1 MLSRVSSRI
10 FRIRGDTDSAV
21 IPLPTT
27 MLVPIREREYTRSF
41 AVPTMGAWTQA
52 ARPGKHRG
60 LWAEILVLALVYYGA
75 GRLAWLL
82 VPVPGQAVALW
93 PPAGLA
99 LGFLLLRG
107 LALLPGVV
115 LGAAALAL
123 QAVLMA
129 RALPLPRALLMASAL
144 GLGASLAPL
153 VATLAVRRFIELPVR
168 NARHALTF
176 AALAGPAPAAIGAL
190 VCNGVLLWAGLLSR
204 SALATSIGVSWI
216 GDALGMLVFAPLVLL
231 LGSERTQIP
240 WRRRAAV
247 ALPVL
252 ATTALAIWAFV
263 RASQWD
269 QRRAEAVLRQRTDAV
284 TAAVQRSLTYHL
296 DALRALADFVGSD
309 VRLEPV
315 AFQRVA
321 TGAVVRHF
329 AYEALA
335 WAPAPLDRR
344 PVVVALVE
352 PASTRPAL
360 SVGLDL
366 TADAAQAEKISAARH
381 TGEALVLPG
390 DPRRLWVFVPAPGR
404 NGEQGIQGFF
414 GAALRLDTM
423 IDRAITELGREG
435 IAVDLSEPGKRAL
448 FRLPASAASPSFLAL
463 RDAEVPLVIADRSF
477 VLAPVVSRAALAG
490 QQSVEVWVVLL
501 AGMLFVAL
509 LEGVLLVAASRRP
522 DLVLDDATFAEAR
535 VPWGAR

>member
-1 MLSRVSSRI
+1 
-10 FRIRGDTDSAV
+10 
-21 IPLPTT
+21 
-27 MLVPIREREYTRSF
+27 
-41 AVPTMGAWTQA
+41 MGAWTQA
-52 ARPGKHRG
+52 ARPGRHRG

-107 LALLPGVV
+107 LAPLPGVV
-115 LGAAALAL
+115 LGAAGLAL

-129 RALPLPRALLMASAL
+129 RTLPLPRAVLLASAL
-144 GLGASLAPL
+144 GLSATLAPL
-153 VATLAVRRFIELPVR
+153 LAALAVRRFVELPLR

-190 VCNGVLLWAGLLSR
+190 ACNGVLFWGGLLSR

-216 GDALGMLVFAPLVLL
+216 GDAMGMLVFAPLVLL
-231 LGSERTQIP
+231 LGSERTQFP

-247 ALPVL
+247 ALTVL
-252 ATTALAIWAFV
+252 ATAALAIWAFV

-269 QRRAEAVLRQRTDAV
+269 QRRAETVLHQRTDAV

-309 VRLEPV
+309 ARLEPT

-344 PVVVALVE
+344 PVVVTMVE
-352 PASTRPAL
+352 PATARPAL
-360 SVGLDL
+360 AVGLDL
-366 TADAAQAEKISAARH
+366 TAEATQAEKIAAARH
-381 TGEALVLPG
+381 SGDALVVSG
-390 DPRRLWVFVPAPGR
+390 DPRHLWVFVPAPGR

-414 GAALRLDTM
+414 GAALRLDTL

-435 IAVDLSEPGKRAL
+435 IGIELREPGQRAL
-448 FRLPASAASPSFLAL
+448 FRMPASAASATFLAL

-477 VLAPVVSRAALAG
+477 LLAPVVSRAALAG
-490 QQSVEVWVVLL
+490 QQSLEVWVVLL
-501 AGMLFVAL
+501 MGMLFVAL
-509 LEGVLLVAASRRP
+509 LEGVLLVAANRP
-522 DLVLDDATFAEAR
+522 AELVLDDATFADAR
-535 VPWGAR
+535 VPWGARR